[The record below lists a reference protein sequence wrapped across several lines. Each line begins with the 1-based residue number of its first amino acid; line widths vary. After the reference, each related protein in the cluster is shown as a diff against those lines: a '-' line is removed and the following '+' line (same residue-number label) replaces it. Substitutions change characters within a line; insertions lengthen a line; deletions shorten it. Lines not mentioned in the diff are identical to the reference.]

1 MAEVLTPRKNL
12 SINPLKMSPPLG
24 GSLAFMGLDGC
35 VPLIHGSQGCSAFG
49 LAMAVLHY
57 RETIPFQNTAMSE
70 VTTILGGV
78 DNLEEACLNIVNRTK
93 CRIIGICTTG
103 LTETRGEDL
112 KGDLRHIR
120 RRHPELADVELVYVS
135 TPDFVG
141 GLQTGWS
148 KAVSAMVDQ
157 IVLPPTVRRERQI
170 NILAGNHLTAGDIE
184 EIRDLVEAF
193 GLTPIVL
200 PDLSNSLD
208 GQVPD
213 RYIATTYGG
222 TTVDDIRAMGN
233 SAFTIGIGEQM
244 TEAARILQTKT
255 GVPFEVLDRL
265 TGLVAVDR
273 FVALLQRLSGQSAP
287 ERVRKQRRQ
296 LVDAMLD
303 GHFYFSGIRVAVA
316 ADPDLLF
323 AMASWLGEM
332 GATVVT
338 AVSSVETPVL
348 AGLAVDQIVIG
359 DMDDLERGAEEQNAD
374 LLIAHSH
381 GRMAAERLGLPLYR
395 VGFPMFDRL
404 GANHRRTVGYRATR
418 DLIFELGNLIIEHT
432 REAEPGAWTL
442 PGEDNLEEGGHAPAT
457 SH

>member
-24 GSLAFMGLDGC
+24 GALAFMGLDGC

-78 DNLEEACLNIVNRTK
+78 DNLEEACLNIYNRTK

-112 KGDLRHIR
+112 KGDLGRIRH
-120 RRHPELADVELVYVS
+120 RHPELADVALVYVS

-148 KAVSAMVDQ
+148 KAVTAMVDQ
-157 IVLPPTVRRERQI
+157 MVLPPTGRVENQV

-193 GLTPIVL
+193 GFNPIVL

-213 RYIATTYGG
+213 NYIATTYGG

-233 SAFTIGIGEQM
+233 SAFTIAIGEQM
-244 TEAARILQTKT
+244 GEAARVLQTKT
-255 GVPFEVLDRL
+255 GVPFEIFDRL
-265 TGLVAVDR
+265 TGLPAVDR
-273 FVALLQRLSGQSAP
+273 LVTLLQRLSGRSAP

-303 GHFYFSGIRVAVA
+303 GHFYFSGARVAVA

-323 AMASWLGEM
+323 AMASWLSEM
-332 GATVVT
+332 GANVVT

-348 AGLAVDQIVIG
+348 AGLPVDQVVIG
-359 DMDDLERGAEEQNAD
+359 DMDDLERGAEERSAV

-404 GANHRRTVGYRATR
+404 GANHRRTVGYRGTR
-418 DLIFELGNLIIEHT
+418 DLIFDLGNLIIEHS
-432 REAEPGAWTL
+432 REAEPGAWAL
-442 PGEDNLEEGGHAPAT
+442 PAEDKLEEGGHAPAT

>member
-1 MAEVLTPRKNL
+1 MAEMSTPRKNL
-12 SINPLKMSPPLG
+12 SINPQKMSPPLG
-24 GSLAFMGLDGC
+24 GALAFMGIDAC
-35 VPLIHGSQGCSAFG
+35 IPLIHGSQGCSAFG

-70 VTTILGGV
+70 VTTILGGA
-78 DNLEEACLNIVNRTK
+78 DNLEEACLNIHNRTK

-112 KGDLRHIR
+112 KGDLQLIR

-135 TPDFVG
+135 TPDFSG

-148 KAVSAMVDQ
+148 KAVTAMVEQ
-157 IVLPPTVRRERQI
+157 IVLPSTCRLEKRI

-193 GLTPIVL
+193 GLTAIIL

-208 GQVPD
+208 GQVPET
-213 RYIATTYGG
+213 YVATTYGG
-222 TTVDDIRAMGN
+222 TSVDDIRSMGN

-244 TEAARILQTKT
+244 SEAARVLQAKT
-255 GVPFEVLDRL
+255 GVAFEVLERL
-265 TGLVAVDR
+265 TGLAAVDR
-273 FVALLQRLSGQSAP
+273 FVTLLQTLSGRSAP
-287 ERVRKQRRQ
+287 DRVRRQRRQ

-303 GHFYFSGIRVAVA
+303 GHFYFGGIRVAVA
-316 ADPDLLF
+316 AEPDLLF
-323 AMASWLGEM
+323 AIVSWLTEM
-332 GATVVT
+332 GADVVT
-338 AVSSVETPVL
+338 AITTAESATLTQLPIDRVL
-348 AGLAVDQIVIG
+348 VG
-359 DMDDLERGAEEQNAD
+359 DMDDLERGAAEQGAA

-404 GANHRRTVGYRATR
+404 GSNHRRTVGYKATR
-418 DLIFELGNLIIEHT
+418 DLIFELGNLMIEHE
-432 REAEPGAWTL
+432 REAEPEDWAL
-442 PGEDNLEEGGHAPAT
+442 PAEDGLEESGHAPAA